1 MKLAPVG
8 VIAAAMLAVATV
20 AWAQK
25 PDFSGTWTLDPAS
38 APAAGGGG
46 GDGGVRG
53 GGGGALG
60 NGPAPVKQTADAQT
74 PTPAPKRICMDVA
87 HQQKF
92 WHDPADM
99 AGMDMKM
106 IERVK
111 YMTAELTKTA
121 TAVNASLSYL
131 KKEITPR
138 DLEGCDLLF
147 IHIPSAI
154 YTAGEAN
161 AISKHLASGGSL
173 FLVMDQDMWSTLEQ
187 TNVNDLIRAFG
198 IQFGGESPDSLAGG
212 HTKAGL
218 ITEKPLK
225 ISYHGA
231 RTVTGGTPFCFN
243 DRSDANAFGTFME
256 VKNGGKIIVM
266 GDGMVS
272 LYMTSWEGVQDYQCQ
287 EFMQAVFRWL
297 LK

>member
-1 MKLAPVG
+1 
-8 VIAAAMLAVATV
+8 
-20 AWAQK
+20 
-25 PDFSGTWTLDPAS
+25 
-38 APAAGGGG
+38 
-46 GDGGVRG
+46 
-53 GGGGALG
+53 
-60 NGPAPVKQTADAQT
+60 
-74 PTPAPKRICMDVA
+74 MDVA

-92 WHDPADM
+92 WHDSEDM
-99 AGMDMKM
+99 PGMDVKV

-111 YMTAELTKTA
+111 YMTGEFVKTA
-121 TAVNASLSYL
+121 SSVGASLSYL
-131 KKEITPR
+131 KREVHPK

-147 IHIPSAI
+147 IHIPSAK
-154 YTAGEAN
+154 YTPGEVS
-161 AISKHLASGGSL
+161 AISKHITSGGSL
-173 FLVMDQDMWSTLEQ
+173 FLVLDQDMWSTLEQ
-187 TNVNDLIRAFG
+187 TNVNDLIRPFG

-218 ITEKPLK
+218 ITEKGLK

-243 DRSDANAFGTFME
+243 DRSDAYPFGTFKE
-256 VKNGGKIIVM
+256 VENGGKIVVM

-287 EFMQAVFRWL
+287 AFMQDVFRWL

>member
-1 MKLAPVG
+1 MKPVTLFTLLFSLLAG
-8 VIAAAMLAVATV
+8 ICA
-20 AWAQK
+20 
-25 PDFSGTWTLDPAS
+25 
-38 APAAGGGG
+38 
-46 GDGGVRG
+46 
-53 GGGGALG
+53 
-60 NGPAPVKQTADAQT
+60 NAQT
-74 PTPAPKRICMDVA
+74 PTPAKHRICMDVA
-87 HQQKF
+87 HQQRF
-92 WHDPADM
+92 WHAPADM
-99 AGMDMKM
+99 AGMDANV

-111 YMTAELTKTA
+111 YMTGEFVKTA
-121 TAVNASLSYL
+121 TSVDASLSYL
-131 KKEITPR
+131 KKEVTAK

-147 IHIPSAI
+147 IHIPSAK
-154 YTAGEAN
+154 YTTGEVS
-161 AISKHLASGGSL
+161 AISKHIASGGSL

-187 TNVNDLIRAFG
+187 TNVNDLIRSSG

-218 ITEKPLK
+218 ITDKSLK

-243 DRSDANAFGTFME
+243 DRSDAYPFGTSME
-256 VKNGGKIIVM
+256 VKNGGKIVVM

-287 EFMQAVFRWL
+287 EFMQAAFRWL

>member
-1 MKLAPVG
+1 MKPIAFSTLLFSLLAS
-8 VIAAAMLAVATV
+8 ICA
-20 AWAQK
+20 
-25 PDFSGTWTLDPAS
+25 
-38 APAAGGGG
+38 
-46 GDGGVRG
+46 
-53 GGGGALG
+53 
-60 NGPAPVKQTADAQT
+60 NAQT
-74 PTPAPKRICMDVA
+74 PTPAAKHICMDVA

-99 AGMDMKM
+99 AGTDVKM

-121 TAVNASLSYL
+121 SAANASLSYL
-131 KKEITPR
+131 KKEITPK
-138 DLEGCDLLF
+138 DLEPCDLLF
-147 IHIPSAI
+147 IHIPSAK
-154 YTAGEAN
+154 YTPGEVS
-161 AISKHLASGGSL
+161 AISKRIAGGGSL
-173 FLVMDQDMWSTLEQ
+173 FLVLDQNMWSTLEQ
-187 TNVNDLIRAFG
+187 TNVNDLIRPFD
-198 IQFGGESPDSLAGG
+198 IQFGDESPDALAGG

-218 ITEKPLK
+218 LTEKALK

-243 DRSDANAFGTFME
+243 DRSDANPFGTFKE
-256 VKNGGKIIVM
+256 VGNGGKIVVM

-287 EFMQAVFRWL
+287 EFMQDVFRWL